1 MHRFPNIRSQFQG
14 KSTFHHTIQNDFEC
28 LMIKRHGIFALFRA
42 VIMMLA
48 SLASAYIRRRE
59 RFANTSVAW
68 SFLRFCG
75 VAA

>member
-1 MHRFPNIRSQFQG
+1 
-14 KSTFHHTIQNDFEC
+14 
-28 LMIKRHGIFALFRA
+28 MIKGHGIFALFRA